1 MENVISN
8 LVKRFERGSLTRREL
23 VQSLAMLLA
32 ASRSASAAGFQC
44 SGVDHVSIGVSNL
57 QKSAAFYQ
65 TAFGLPVLNQPGA
78 DTLRLKVGSGYLVLR
93 QGMNPGRV
101 DHFAFGVTN
110 FNKDAVTQDLKQRG
124 MIPQEDRITG
134 FYVKDPDGFPVQ
146 LISDDPQLNEGHRVS
161 NRG

>member
-1 MENVISN
+1 MENAISS

-32 ASRSASAAGFQC
+32 ASRSASAAGFHC

-57 QKSAAFYQ
+57 QRSVEFYE

-78 DTLRLKVGSGYLVLR
+78 DTLRLKVGSGYVVLR
-93 QGMNPGRV
+93 QRADPGRV

-110 FNKDAVTQDLKQRG
+110 FNKDAVTRDLRQPG
-124 MIPQEDRITG
+124 MTPQEDR
-134 FYVKDPDGFPVQ
+134 
-146 LISDDPQLNEGHRVS
+146 
-161 NRG
+161 